1 MINKQ
6 KLWFLTL
13 FSIILVLSVYYV
25 ALDEDNLTK
34 LIPSNTSTS
43 ETLNV
48 KEEDTLS
55 ALRVEN
61 DDQDQKVIAELQD
74 ILLDQT
80 VSVQEKN
87 NAYEK
92 LKGINSTKG
101 KENKLESLILKTYNL
116 KSFIKIKDDQIS
128 VIISSKNSNVT
139 DANNIIRTIQKEFD
153 KKKRKFLQEV
163 KMSKEAPTKKQL
175 YYYDRLCK
183 KYSIE
188 KKNTDELSK
197 LDLRNEIESILNEH
211 SDDYKNID

>member
-34 LIPSNTSTS
+34 LIPSNTYTS
-43 ETLNV
+43 ESLNV

-153 KKKRKFLQEV
+153 KQMYITV
-163 KMSKEAPTKKQL
+163 KYQ
-175 YYYDRLCK
+175 
-183 KYSIE
+183 
-188 KKNTDELSK
+188 
-197 LDLRNEIESILNEH
+197 
-211 SDDYKNID
+211 

>member
-34 LIPSNTSTS
+34 LMPSNTSTS

-48 KEEDTLS
+48 KVEDTLS

-92 LKGINSTKG
+92 LKSINSTKG

-153 KKKRKFLQEV
+153 KQMYITV
-163 KMSKEAPTKKQL
+163 KYQ
-175 YYYDRLCK
+175 
-183 KYSIE
+183 
-188 KKNTDELSK
+188 
-197 LDLRNEIESILNEH
+197 
-211 SDDYKNID
+211 